1 MDWKPGV
8 EVPGAAAAAPAGGA
22 GAGAGGGPGAELDEK
37 IRSQGDEV
45 RKLKAAKAEK
55 AEVEAAVKTLLEL
68 KAQYKT
74 ATGADWKPPAAAGG
88 DKKAEKE
95 KVVDII
101 YSTLQPLD
109 NRY

>member
-55 AEVEAAVKTLLEL
+55 AAVEAAVKTLLEL

-88 DKKAEKE
+88 DKKE
-95 KVVDII
+95 KVIDII
-101 YSTLQPLD
+101 YSTLQIID
-109 NRY
+109 NRC

>member
-55 AEVEAAVKTLLEL
+55 AAVEAAVKTLLEL

-95 KVVDII
+95 KVVHR
-101 YSTLQPLD
+101 YYLLYTTK
-109 NRY
+109 NRQ

>member
-8 EVPGAAAAAPAGGA
+8 EVPGAAAAAAPAGA
-22 GAGAGGGPGAELDEK
+22 AEAGPGAELDEK

-55 AEVEAAVKTLLEL
+55 AAVEAAVKTLLEL

-88 DKKAEKE
+88 DKKAEK
-95 KVVDII
+95 VDII
-101 YSTLQPLD
+101 YSTLQIID

>member
-8 EVPGAAAAAPAGGA
+8 EVPGAAAAAPAGAAGA
-22 GAGAGGGPGAELDEK
+22 GAGAGPGAELDEK

-55 AEVEAAVKTLLEL
+55 AAVEAAVKTLLEL

-74 ATGADWKPPAAAGG
+74 ATGADWKPPAAAAG

-95 KVVDII
+95 KVVHR
-101 YSTLQPLD
+101 YYLLYTTN
-109 NRY
+109 NR

>member
-55 AEVEAAVKTLLEL
+55 AAVEAAVKTLLEL

-95 KVVDII
+95 KVIDVI
-101 YSTLQPLD
+101 YSTLQIID
-109 NRY
+109 NRC